1 MYAVVQI
8 GSRILRSACGTKR
21 SVPPFF
27 CACTEAAAAV
37 VAASAAVPA
46 RNVRRLSVMGGPP
59 CRRLARGMVAW
70 PRAACKPSTVL
81 CWHRPCSQERG
92 QEGRA
97 MQIVAGTFATRAE
110 AERAAGQLEV

>member
-27 CACTEAAAAV
+27 CACTEGAAAA

-46 RNVRRLSVMGGPP
+46 RNVRRLSVMGWSSLSATGAGDGGTAS
-59 CRRLARGMVAW
+59 CGVQAIHGALLAPALLAGA
-70 PRAACKPSTVL
+70 
-81 CWHRPCSQERG
+81 G

-97 MQIVAGTFATRAE
+97 MQIVAGTF
-110 AERAAGQLEV
+110 